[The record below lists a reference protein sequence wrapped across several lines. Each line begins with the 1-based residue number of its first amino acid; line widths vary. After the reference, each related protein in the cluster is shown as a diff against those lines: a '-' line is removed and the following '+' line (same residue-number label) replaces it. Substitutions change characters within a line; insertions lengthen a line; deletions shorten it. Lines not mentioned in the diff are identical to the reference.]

1 MDAKTLSREL
11 RLGTGPHLAR
21 RRWVVGLSALSATMG
36 QLVTLYQTG
45 VLRHLPDPPVGPFA
59 TDRVDAAP
67 YAYAR
72 LRSPDG
78 PIMVLSYALTAWL
91 AAAGEP
97 ERPRTLPLLP
107 LALAAKTLGDA
118 LTALELARE
127 EWRDERALCAYCQV
141 ATLASLASVAL
152 ALPEAR
158 SALATLR
165 GGGEP
170 ARRLRR
176 RR

>member
-11 RLGTGPHLAR
+11 RLGAGPHLAR
-21 RRWVVGLSALSATMG
+21 RRWLVGLSALSATMG

-67 YAYAR
+67 YAYSR

-78 PIMVLSYALTAWL
+78 PAMVLSYAATAWL

-97 ERPRTLPLLP
+97 HRPRTLPALP
-107 LALAAKTLGDA
+107 QARAPKTAGHAHVAVVLAP
-118 LTALELARE
+118 E
-127 EWRDERALCAYCQV
+127 EWRDAKAFCAYCQV
-141 ATLASLASVAL
+141 ATVASLASVAL
-152 ALPEAR
+152 AVPEAR
-158 SALATLR
+158 AALRTLR
-165 GGGEP
+165 G
-170 ARRLRR
+170 RR
-176 RR
+176 

>member
-21 RRWVVGLSALSATMG
+21 RRWLVGLSALSATMG

-67 YAYAR
+67 YAYSR

-78 PIMVLSYALTAWL
+78 PAMVLSYAATAWL
-91 AAAGEP
+91 AAAGEGD
-97 ERPRTLPLLP
+97 RARSLPLLP
-107 LALAAKTLGDA
+107 LALAAKTVGDA
-118 LTALELARE
+118 AVALVLARE
-127 EWRDERALCAYCQV
+127 EWRDEQAFCAYCQV

-152 ALPEAR
+152 AVPEAR
-158 SALATLR
+158 AALRAL
-165 GGGEP
+165 G
-170 ARRLRR
+170 ARTG
-176 RR
+176 